1 MLPLLFMRFNST
13 IDVMTKLLYAL
24 IEIITIIH
32 EKILSWNDNY
42 EYNLT
47 DKQLHFIVVGVLG
60 MGLIFVI
67 HPIFKYLASKKMVMA
82 ITWIYVVTLLI
93 VFTFAIEIGQR
104 ITKTGYMDF
113 RDIVYGLGG
122 FFLMFAIFFVIR
134 LIITLIIKFIVAST
148 EGDRTEDGA
157 GNG

>member
-1 MLPLLFMRFNST
+1 M
-13 IDVMTKLLYAL
+13 
-24 IEIITIIH
+24 
-32 EKILSWNDNY
+32 
-42 EYNLT
+42 
-47 DKQLHFIVVGVLG
+47 
-60 MGLIFVI
+60 
-67 HPIFKYLASKKMVMA
+67 
-82 ITWIYVVTLLI
+82 TLLI